1 MELGVETPPGHTAAR
16 KLCRQELALG
26 RSWGGRLAWGNL
38 TADGNEAVDVGAFF
52 KGEHMYTHGGF
63 KSRYGKTNTIL

>member
-1 MELGVETPPGHTAAR
+1 METPPGHTAAR

-52 KGEHMYTHGGF
+52 KG
-63 KSRYGKTNTIL
+63 NTCTPMVDSSQGMAKPIQYCKVK